1 MLLAIEIAL
10 TIAAWRKGWKGLAL
24 LPVGAALV
32 CGFMVGAAMGAG
44 GLSEEEVFGIGL
56 LIDLGVIAALG
67 VMTAVGRRTATST
80 GQQSTSAS
88 PEAASPA
95 VFPSTAAPADA
106 AREPASAGRASH
118 GVPEHLAGTVQ

>member
-1 MLLAIEIAL
+1 MLLAIQIAL
-10 TIAAWRKGWKGLAL
+10 TVAAWRKGWKGLAL
-24 LPVGAALV
+24 LPLGAALA
-32 CGFMVGAAMGAG
+32 CGFVFGAAMGAG
-44 GLSEEEVFGIGL
+44 GLSEGAVFGIGL

-67 VMTAVGRRTATST
+67 VMAAVGRRTVTST
-80 GQQSTSAS
+80 GQHPISAS

-106 AREPASAGRASH
+106 AREPTSVGRASH